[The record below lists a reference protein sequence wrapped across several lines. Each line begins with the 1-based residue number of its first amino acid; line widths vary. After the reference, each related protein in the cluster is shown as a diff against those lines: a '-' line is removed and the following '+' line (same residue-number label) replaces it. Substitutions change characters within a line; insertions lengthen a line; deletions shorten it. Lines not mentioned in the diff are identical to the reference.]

1 MDIEHKTRL
10 TSSEL
15 TYLWG
20 AYISDSMSICVF
32 KYFLVHV
39 EDKNIKTLIEH
50 ALDIAQEHVV
60 AIEEV
65 LSKENIQIPVG
76 FKEEDVN
83 LKANRLFSDI
93 FYIYY
98 VKNMVTLGLSNQ
110 AATLPFTFRKDIESF
125 VSKSI
130 SSSVE
135 LNNETTH
142 ILLEKGL
149 MIRSPYLP
157 YPTDVEFVHKKS
169 FILEMLGKRPLISAE
184 VTTLFAN
191 LLTNNLGLCVSAGF
205 AQVSAS
211 KEISEYFLRGKEI
224 SIKHIKVFSSYLAKH
239 SLPISQPL
247 AINQDITDSKESPFS
262 DKLLLYHFLIMNRA
276 GISNYGLSMSS
287 SMRSD
292 LIVDFSRL
300 MTEIMKFSEDGL
312 NILIKNN
319 WLERPPL
326 ATYRGEE

>member
-1 MDIEHKTRL
+1 MDIQHNPRL

-20 AYISDSMSICVF
+20 AYISDSMSVCAF
-32 KYFLVHV
+32 KYFLMHV
-39 EDKNIKTLIEH
+39 EDSDIKTLIEH
-50 ALDIAQEHVV
+50 ALDISQQHM
-60 AIEEV
+60 IEIAEIFNN
-65 LSKENIQIPVG
+65 ENIQLPMG
-76 FKEEDVN
+76 FTEADVN

-93 FYIYY
+93 FYVYY

-191 LLTNNLGLCVSAGF
+191 SLTNNIGLCVSAGF